1 MALASLALCA
11 LVALGAS
18 RAGAAID
25 VFVPC
30 TAAGGGTNGLRAA
43 IQDANNQGG
52 GTITLAR
59 ECTFTVPDG
68 PFDNGHGPVGLPVIE
83 SDITINGRDAT
94 IERAQGAFPAF
105 RLLEVS
111 DDPTAALTLN
121 EAKLQQGVAGQTG
134 PAIPGGGAV
143 LVTRPGT
150 LTVTDSV
157 FARNK
162 SANGGAISSDGAT
175 VRISDSTFRNNRG
188 LEDLG
193 ATGGA
198 IINNGG
204 RLIVNSSLLTDNE
217 STAKGGAIH
226 SPAGIV
232 KVTNSTISNNRVG
245 LNGAGGGIFNF
256 GELTVR
262 RSTLTGNKAMGFAA
276 NGGAIANYA
285 QGQLTVEDSTISGN
299 SAGQPGLE
307 QARGG
312 AIMNFG
318 SGSITTTTIAGNRV
332 LGDKAIGGGIV
343 DESSLSV
350 TASIVANNPGR
361 NCLGQVDDGG
371 FNLEDH
377 MTCGFANHNVH
388 AEPLLG
394 PLADNGGQT
403 ETRALRSTSPAID
416 KVPPRRPF
424 CAGTVD
430 QRGVKRPQG
439 PACDIGS
446 FELVAPPNS

>member
-30 TAAGGGTNGLRAA
+30 TAPGGGTNGLRAA

-59 ECTFTVPDG
+59 DCTFTIPDG
-68 PFDNGHGPVGLPVIE
+68 AFDNGHGPVGLPVIE

-111 DDPTAALTLN
+111 DDATAALTLN

-162 SANGGAISSDGAT
+162 SANGGAISSAGAT

-188 LEDLG
+188 LEDPG

-198 IINNGG
+198 IINDGG
-204 RLIVNSSLLTDNE
+204 RLIVNNSLLTDNQ

-226 SPAGIV
+226 SPAGVV
-232 KVTNSTISNNRVG
+232 KVTNSTSR
-245 LNGAGGGIFNF
+245 
-256 GELTVR
+256 T
-262 RSTLTGNKAMGFAA
+262 TG
-276 NGGAIANYA
+276 
-285 QGQLTVEDSTISGN
+285 
-299 SAGQPGLE
+299 
-307 QARGG
+307 
-312 AIMNFG
+312 
-318 SGSITTTTIAGNRV
+318 
-332 LGDKAIGGGIV
+332 
-343 DESSLSV
+343 SL
-350 TASIVANNPGR
+350 
-361 NCLGQVDDGG
+361 
-371 FNLEDH
+371 
-377 MTCGFANHNVH
+377 
-388 AEPLLG
+388 
-394 PLADNGGQT
+394 
-403 ETRALRSTSPAID
+403 
-416 KVPPRRPF
+416 
-424 CAGTVD
+424 
-430 QRGVKRPQG
+430 
-439 PACDIGS
+439 
-446 FELVAPPNS
+446 